1 MKQYGKSWCE
11 TFMEDLHTLGVA
23 VTRVSPNEMY
33 KQPVKEEAMKVQ
45 RRCDPK
51 EVYEVME
58 ESATHYI
65 IDRGCNDIALRKKD
79 YEPVEE
85 WVDVTGMYTGL
96 TVQVPGCE
104 HNRYELDLRSD
115 GYRLLE
121 RKVKR

>member
-1 MKQYGKSWCE
+1 
-11 TFMEDLHTLGVA
+11 
-23 VTRVSPNEMY
+23 
-33 KQPVKEEAMKVQ
+33 MKVQ

-85 WVDVTGMYTGL
+85 WKDVTHECTLKASVTG
-96 TVQVPGCE
+96 VYCI
-104 HNRYELDLRSD
+104 
-115 GYRLLE
+115 YRLGYVVNPSNTAHRVTCKGSTFKVE
-121 RKVKR
+121 VKR